1 MNAAKPDLGLY
12 EALAILNEIG
22 ATVNQIGHDGTVS
35 VEATLTLIV
44 KSAIKVVPGASAVIY
59 VYDVDQEKFI
69 NTSRVSA
76 GSGDL
81 PKMGDEPRENGL
93 GMLAIARKKRV
104 LSYEEKDVTIHPQRA
119 KAGAKAMGCFPLIV
133 SDRPVGVL
141 YVYLQDNRPF
151 SQLELLML
159 DNFVNQAAMAIY
171 HAHNL
176 ERMERNLTRKEEE
189 LKRLRR
195 AGLLISSRLRLEE
208 TLESILQMALEVT
221 GAQYGIFRLLD
232 KDGENLN
239 TRAFAG
245 EHLARPQVE
254 ALPLNSNSVMA
265 WVARERQP
273 VCISDLREESWSQIY
288 YPLDAALE
296 MRSELAVPLIGAS
309 GRLEGVL
316 NLESPVVGTFNEED
330 SYLLQALATQ
340 AVITIQEVRL
350 LDALEEVTHLLLTQP
365 CQKVLAHLSE
375 LSCDLLDAATSSI
388 WKLDGSDLILEAG
401 SGGSRHGER
410 IPVATSLAGAAIINR
425 APVVSED
432 IRVDERFNRSDLAV
446 DQNWSRALV
455 VPLLPG
461 DEGEPLGAFGV
472 YSTSSRAGHFA
483 ESEWD
488 KKMLVFLANY
498 AVLAIQNDA
507 HQEALRTSQEQHS
520 VAETFA
526 AVGDIASNLLHHLNN
541 KVGTIPVRIQGIQD
555 KCPEVLAANPYLTH
569 NLDEIGRCATEA
581 MESVRENLSHL
592 RPIRL
597 EPVFVA
603 GRVSDAIRLTRL
615 PAGIEIRVESLDPL
629 PVVMAGEQTMTLV
642 FTNLL
647 ENAADAMDGKGVI
660 TISGSFDEKWVDV
673 CVSDSGP
680 GIAPDLHE
688 HIFELNYS
696 GRGTARPSKLG
707 FGLWWVKTLMTR
719 LGGSVSVQSDGMHGT
734 TFILRLPR
742 AEEAVKSG
750 AKE

>member
-316 NLESPVVGTFNEED
+316 NLESPVVGAFNEED

-432 IRVDERFNRSDLAV
+432 IRVDKRFNRSDLAV

-569 NLDEIGRCATEA
+569 NLDEIERCATEA

-615 PAGIEIRVESLDPL
+615 PAGIEIHVEALDPL

-707 FGLWWVKTLMTR
+707 FGLWWVKTLMAR

-734 TFILRLPR
+734 TFVLRLPR

-750 AKE
+750 EKE